1 MSRIFS
7 SLLFLMALAWAHA
20 ADAGVAAGYAHSMA
34 LTADGNIYTW
44 GSDYFGQLG
53 QSRTLFRTKG
63 AKVDLPAGVA
73 ISTFAAGR
81 GHTLALNT
89 AGDIYTWG
97 QNDSGQLGDGSFT
110 GRSTPAKIANVKA
123 TAVSAG
129 KAHSVA
135 LQADGSVLAWGVN
148 DNAELGNDSDETSKT
163 PVKVLDLPA
172 VKMVK
177 AGYSHTAALDAAG
190 RVWTWGDNS
199 YGQLGDDVYGF
210 YYTAGPVT
218 SLPVKA
224 TLIEAGGDATYALD
238 TLGRVWA
245 WGRNDNYQLGNGTL
259 DDSATPILVPGLDK
273 VIAISASRN
282 DVAVVRSDG
291 TFWFWG
297 GDNFPTPTRITG
309 VTGKA
314 VGVSNGELHTL
325 ILMADGSILATGS
338 NDSGQ
343 LGNGTTTDASG
354 FTTAL
359 GLPVVKAVG
368 AGLYHSLA
376 LANDGTLYAWG
387 NNAQGELGEAAE
399 LEYNVPRL
407 VKNMSGIVQV
417 ASGDSH
423 SLALGG
429 DGTVWAWGNNYY
441 GSLGDGSDRDK
452 STPVKVLG
460 LPAVKLLRAGGNNS
474 AAIASDGSV
483 WTWGAN
489 FNGQIGVNSTTVDY
503 YTKPQKVPGLSSVI
517 DMAIGTNFMLALKS
531 DGTVWAWGKNKS
543 GQLGLGDKTQRK
555 APTQI
560 ASLSNVIGI
569 AAGDIHSVALKRD
582 GTVWAWGYGSDG
594 QLGNSDSPDDQLTPA
609 LVRNLSG
616 IKSVGAGIYMS
627 GALGSNGR
635 IYTWGSNFDGE
646 LGTSETYYTPTP
658 VLADGENFSTISIG
672 GEHTLAVKSDGS
684 LWAFGWNGYGQI
696 GDGTFDDQYSYVGVV
711 NSLVNGFLNLS
722 PSKPSLAV
730 PAGKRPPFLVETNK
744 IGGNLQLSLTSNIS
758 LNSFADAGA
767 GNRLA
772 SSNNFA
778 ASSYNVYVAAI
789 IPGAA
794 ATATAPARPVSVYL
808 KTRLASWQPYLGGPI
823 TEYLRGVTQSSDQKI
838 VVDILTST
846 DISSLVGTQ
855 FLLGYGADANE
866 MLAAGRYRVVYE
878 VGAPK

>member
-1 MSRIFS
+1 MTK
-7 SLLFLMALAWAHA
+7 LLSTLLLLLTFTSAYA
-20 ADAGVAAGYAHSMA
+20 ADAGVGAGYAHSLA
-34 LTADGNIYTW
+34 LTADGNVYAW

-63 AKVDLPAGVA
+63 AKVDLPAGVVVSA
-73 ISTFAAGR
+73 FAAGR
-81 GHTLALNT
+81 GHTLALNST
-89 AGDIYTWG
+89 GDVYSWG

-110 GRSTPAKIANVKA
+110 GRSTPARIANLKA

-163 PVKVLDLPA
+163 AVKVQGLPA
-172 VKMVK
+172 VKMIK
-177 AGYSHTAALDAAG
+177 AGYSHTAALDSAG

-210 YYTAGPVT
+210 YYTAGAVS
-218 SLPVKA
+218 SLPIKA

-259 DDSATPILVPGLDK
+259 DDSATPLLVPGLDK
-273 VIAISASRN
+273 VVAISASRY

-297 GDNFPTPTRITG
+297 GSNFPTPTRITG
-309 VTGKA
+309 VTTKA
-314 VGVSNGELHTL
+314 IGVSNGELHTL
-325 ILMADGSILATGS
+325 VLLADGSVISTGS

-343 LGNGTTTDASG
+343 LGDGTTTDASG
-354 FTTAL
+354 FTKAV
-359 GLPVVKAVG
+359 GLPVMKSLG

-387 NNAQGELGEAAE
+387 NNAQGELGEASE
-399 LEYNVPRL
+399 LEYNIPRL
-407 VKNMSGIVQV
+407 VKNMSNVVQV

-423 SLALGG
+423 SLALAG
-429 DGTVWAWGNNYY
+429 DGSVWAWGNNYY
-441 GSLGDGSDRDK
+441 GSVGDGSDRDR
-452 STPVKVLG
+452 STPIKITG
-460 LPAVKLLRAGGNNS
+460 LPTIKLVRGGGDNS
-474 AAIASDGSV
+474 AALASDGTV

-489 FNGQIGVNSTTVDY
+489 FSGQIGVNSTNVDY
-503 YTKPQKVPGLSSVI
+503 YTKPQKVSSLSAVVDI
-517 DMAIGTNFMLALKS
+517 AIGTNFMLALKS

-543 GQLGLGDKTQRK
+543 GQLGLGDKTLRK

-560 ASLSNVIGI
+560 TTLSNVIGI
-569 AAGDIHSVALKRD
+569 SAGDVHALALKRD
-582 GTVWAWGYGSDG
+582 GTVWAWGYGDDG
-594 QLGNSDSPDDQLTPA
+594 QLGNSDSLSRQLTPA
-609 LVRNLSG
+609 LVKNLSG
-616 IKSVGAGIYMS
+616 IKAVGAGIYMS

-635 IYTWGSNFDGE
+635 IYTWGSNYDGE
-646 LGTSETYYTPTP
+646 LGTAAYGYTPTP
-658 VLADGENFSTISIG
+658 VLADGDNFTTFSVG

-684 LWAFGWNGYGQI
+684 LWSFGWNGYGQI
-696 GDGTFDDQYSYVGVV
+696 GDGTFDDQFSYVGVV

-722 PSKPSLAV
+722 PAKPPLTV
-730 PAGKRPPFLVETNK
+730 PVGKRPPFLVETNK
-744 IGGNLQLSLTSNIS
+744 IGGNLQLSLKSNIS
-758 LNSFADAGA
+758 LNSFADAGNKLA
-767 GNRLA
+767 GSNALA
-772 SSNNFA
+772 A
-778 ASSYNVYVAAI
+778 AGYNVYVAAI
-789 IPGAA
+789 IPGSA

-808 KTRLASWQPYLGGPI
+808 KTQLASWQPYLGGPI
-823 TEYLRGVTQSSDQKI
+823 TEYLRGVTQGNDQKI

-855 FLLGYGADANE
+855 FLLGYGTDATE
-866 MLAAGRYRVVYE
+866 MLNAGRFRVVYE
-878 VGAPK
+878 VAAPK